1 MENETKVCQDVLQQ
15 GEESGTSV
23 KSSEDGAKIDETTI
37 EVKNG
42 SDDHKDLREN
52 IDKDEITEE
61 NGSEIDEESEKTP
74 SKKED
79 SHCGENSKFT
89 IVHEEGMIED
99 ENSTTECDFLDISSV
114 ILLRGTISEL
124 ERALRDSRVLLETR
138 DEDIASLRK
147 EVEKSREQIHK
158 EQMKW
163 QRKSAVV
170 EERGREI
177 QELKRR
183 LYDSEKANGDLQ
195 KRIKE
200 FELPCSESDD
210 VFSCCSS
217 MKELIEI
224 KTELARKNEALAEIR
239 KNNCDDFVEGKAL
252 VAAKDGWTTEVN
264 TSRTNTEECDR
275 HNQLK
280 LKFLRDAFFY
290 FMIDFHSDEQIKAIL
305 AVLAYGDQREDVIL
319 QAYRMRQR
327 GKKFSVK
334 EVSSRGLS
342 FLHEQM

>member
-1 MENETKVCQDVLQQ
+1 MENETEVYQDMLQQ

-42 SDDHKDLREN
+42 SDDHTDLEN
-52 IDKDEITEE
+52 NDEDEITEE
-61 NGSEIDEESEKTP
+61 NGSEVDEKSERTP
-74 SKKED
+74 LKKEK
-79 SHCGENSKFT
+79 SHCDENSKFT
-89 IVHEEGMIED
+89 IVHEEGMIDD

-114 ILLRGTISEL
+114 ILLRGTVSTL
-124 ERALRDSRVLLETR
+124 ERALQDSRVLLKTR

-163 QRKSAVV
+163 QRKSAVA

-177 QELKRR
+177 QELKRK
-183 LYDSEKANGDLQ
+183 LHDSEKANEDLQ
-195 KRIKE
+195 ERIKE
-200 FELPCSESDD
+200 FESPCSESDD
-210 VFSCCSS
+210 VIPCCSS
-217 MKELIEI
+217 MKELMEI
-224 KTELARKNEALAEIR
+224 KTELAKKNETLAEIR
-239 KNNCDDFVEGKAL
+239 KNNCEDFVEGKAL
-252 VAAKDGWTTEVN
+252 VAAKEGWKTEVN
-264 TSRTNTEECDR
+264 IEECDR

-342 FLHEQM
+342 FLHEEM